1 MKAEPSR
8 RIASRELADEFT
20 GLIAELETDR
30 TRAMLNACSTGNK
43 YRSAHGEVF
52 TAYAGAEWVKAI
64 NAVPVALIRAFLLRI
79 RALEMNGESAPQSV
93 TIGEL
98 RDAFNRQ
105 GSLCHFDMK
114 QEPVLSVTGMQR
126 PQITGVDME
135 LLRSPLKRTMLAR
148 KLAENGETK
157 AEE

>member
-1 MKAEPSR
+1 MKAEHSR

-43 YRSAHGEVF
+43 YLSAHEDAF
-52 TAYAGAEWVKAI
+52 TAYAGAEWAQAV
-64 NAVPVALIRAFLLRI
+64 NAVPVALIRAFLLRVS
-79 RALEMNGESAPQSV
+79 ALEMKGESAPQSV
-93 TIGEL
+93 ATGEL
-98 RDAFNRQ
+98 RGQ
-105 GSLCHFDMK
+105 GSLYHFDMT
-114 QEPVLSVTGMQR
+114 QEPVLSVTGMHR
-126 PQITGVDME
+126 PQITDVDTE
-135 LLRSPLKRTMLAR
+135 LLRSPAKRMMLAR